1 MSALLFDLLC
11 CGKAT
16 EVVEFMIAPDL
27 RLEGAVS
34 SVELELRTWES
45 GGGGGVLNVNCVCV
59 QGSPCLVELELRE
72 TALKP
77 VWGRVG

>member
-1 MSALLFDLLC
+1 M
-11 CGKAT
+11 G
-16 EVVEFMIAPDL
+16 E
-27 RLEGAVS
+27 R
-34 SVELELRTWES
+34 
-45 GGGGGVLNVNCVCV
+45 GGGWGVLNVNCVCV